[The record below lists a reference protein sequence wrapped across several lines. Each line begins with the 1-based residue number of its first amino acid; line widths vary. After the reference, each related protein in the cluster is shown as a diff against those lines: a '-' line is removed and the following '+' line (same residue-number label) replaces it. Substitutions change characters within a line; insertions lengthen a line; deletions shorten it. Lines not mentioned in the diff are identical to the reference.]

1 MASFL
6 SMYNSSVALSRR
18 CIARYGRPSLPKI
31 LHSRRKAL
39 SFFKI
44 SFVISGDVGLL
55 LLYSWTILSTFFK
68 ALLSCTCI
76 SIARLLPNRPPCMTS
91 LKQSYAK
98 TAARNLS
105 FSFILRLLIFELLPS
120 IVPYLNSSQWRANS
134 STSILRSLSFESLS
148 MFLALPYFLKIIRP
162 SDFNFCS

>member
-1 MASFL
+1 IA
-6 SMYNSSVALSRR
+6 NSSVALSRR

-44 SFVISGDVGLL
+44 SFVIRLL

-76 SIARLLPNRPPCMTS
+76 SIARLLPIKRIQRYNKYVPNRSPCMTS

-105 FSFILRLLIFELLPS
+105 FSFTLRLLIFELLPS
-120 IVPYLNSSQWRANS
+120 IVPYLNSSQC
-134 STSILRSLSFESLS
+134 LSFESLN
-148 MFLALPYFLKIIRP
+148 MFLALPYLLKIIRP
-162 SDFNFCS
+162 IKFRSGHDFNFCS